1 MTKYRPCLTVVVAL
15 SAPGAFA
22 AHSDDGPGPLEVVNI
37 IGTQED
43 AREMPGSAYVVPAE
57 DLEIFRH
64 TDIQRI
70 LNQVPGVYLREE
82 DGLGLRPNIGIRG
95 TGTERSGKITL
106 MEDGVLISPAPYSNP
121 EAYYFP
127 SAGRLSGVEVLKGPS
142 LLQYG
147 PYTVGG
153 AINLLST
160 PIPYEYA
167 GNVVVEVGERGE
179 NRILANYGGSGE
191 HYGWL
196 FETHQQRGDGF
207 QDIDR
212 SNKEAGYKLEDYL
225 GKVRWNSADAAS
237 IYQSV
242 DLKIQYSTEAS
253 NMSYLGLS
261 DVDFDDDPDRRY
273 GLTEKDQM
281 ENTHSGIN
289 LSYLIEVNE
298 SLSLNVTGYYNQFK
312 RDWFKV
318 DKIDGEGISNVIA
331 DANAGNAAVIDFL
344 HGGDVEDIEIK
355 HNNREYTSKGVQG
368 RVDWLFNTGSV
379 AHDFNAGLRVHRD
392 TMDRYQPVEAF
403 DQVNGSLVFNSVSQP
418 AGSNNREEYAGAFS
432 FWFMDTLSLGDSV
445 DLSLVLRREY
455 IETERKEY
463 GVSRDQ
469 LIGYRENT
477 TDEWL
482 PGVGLTWSVTD
493 SWQLLGGVHKGMSP
507 AGGGALD
514 DTDPEK
520 SMNYEG
526 GFRFTRSALSADVIG
541 FYSDYTNSIR
551 NCSVANPCSGGVDS
565 GTEQLGE
572 AKIKGVEAS
581 MSYAAQTGSLL
592 WPIQAAYTY
601 TDAQISSDSDDGAFE
616 DGDRYPYIPKHHFFT
631 RVGLVGPN
639 DWDAYLS
646 ANFTDAMC
654 IDFECD
660 RDGSDNTYHETDA
673 LWVFDFVSHYQINDT
688 AQVYFK
694 MDNLLDTRKIV
705 SRSPAG
711 ARPNKPRT
719 AYVGFNLS
727 F

>member
-1 MTKYRPCLTVVVAL
+1 MTETRQCLAVLVAL

-22 AHSDDGPGPLEVVNI
+22 AQSDDGPGPLEVVNI

-43 AREMPGSAYVVPAE
+43 AREIPGSAYVVPAE

-106 MEDGVLISPAPYSNP
+106 MEDGVLIAPAPYSNP

-160 PIPYEYA
+160 PIPNEYA

-191 HYGWL
+191 RYGWL
-196 FETHQQRGDGF
+196 LETHQQRGDGF

-212 SNKEAGYKLEDYL
+212 SSKAAGYQLEDYL
-225 GKVRWNSADAAS
+225 GKARWNTGDGAS
-237 IYQSV
+237 MYQSV
-242 DLKIQYSTEAS
+242 ELKIQYSTEAS

-344 HGGDVEDIEIK
+344 HGSDVEDIDIK

-368 RVDWLFNTGSV
+368 RVDWFFNTGSV
-379 AHDFNAGLRVHRD
+379 GHDFNAGLRVHRD
-392 TMDRYQPVEAF
+392 YMDRYQPVETF
-403 DQVNGSLVFNSVSQP
+403 DQVNGSLVFESVSQP

-432 FWFMDTLSLGDSV
+432 FWFMDTMSLGDSV

-455 IETERKEY
+455 IETERKQY

-469 LIGYRENT
+469 LTDYRENT

-482 PGVGLTWSVTD
+482 PGVGITWSVTD
-493 SWQLLGGVHKGMSP
+493 TWQLLGGVHKGMSP
-507 AGGGALD
+507 AGGGALE

-520 SMNYEG
+520 SINYEG

-601 TDAQISSDSDDGAFE
+601 TDARITSDSDDGAFE
-616 DGDRYPYIPKHHFFT
+616 DGDSYPYIPKHHFFT

-639 DWDAYLS
+639 DWDVYLS

-660 RDGSDNTYHETDA
+660 RSGSDDTYHETDK